1 MRRRRRRREANL
13 CLRHCLQFSSL
24 AYDLTHK
31 SRRRMYDLKIQEI
44 KIPGVLNLSSLCN
57 FKLFA
62 STFEGNNSHQKLR
75 NCWVAKKL
83 NLKLQNF

>member
-1 MRRRRRRREANL
+1 
-13 CLRHCLQFSSL
+13 
-24 AYDLTHK
+24 
-31 SRRRMYDLKIQEI
+31 MYDLEIQEI
-44 KIPGVLNLSSLCN
+44 KIPGVMNLSSLCN

>member
-1 MRRRRRRREANL
+1 
-13 CLRHCLQFSSL
+13 
-24 AYDLTHK
+24 
-31 SRRRMYDLKIQEI
+31 MYDLEIQEI

-62 STFEGNNSHQKLR
+62 STFEGNNSHQKFR